1 MEIVFIIGATLSF
14 FLAFLVFSKEN
25 KTTGDYILG
34 SYLAVIGLYF
44 TILYLESISVEYPR
58 FVNILGF
65 NIPLLMGPFMF
76 LYVLFMVKT
85 NNKFKAIYWLHGL
98 PYLLFSLYSVFYLY
112 FPDIA
117 KKNTN
122 IVTLESIS
130 VFKISFYLVANT
142 IYVIGSIFLLNKH
155 KKKLGDH
162 FSYTEDIN
170 LVWLKVV
177 VIGFGA
183 LWGVILILHL
193 FDKYPINAI
202 SPLGYLIY
210 LASTIYIFFL
220 GYFGFKQQVIYSDKQ
235 IDISLSDKVVPIN
248 ENGKEERYK
257 RSSLKEKEAEV
268 YLENLLDYFEKEKP
282 YLNGQLKL
290 VDLSE
295 HLNISVH
302 HLSQIIN
309 EQLGKNF
316 FDFVNEYRV
325 REVKARLSNSEHK
338 QYTLLSIAYDSG
350 FNSKSNFNSTFKKIT
365 GFTPSQY
372 LKQQTV

>member
-1 MEIVFIIGATLSF
+1 MEIIFIIGATLSF

-58 FVNILGF
+58 FINILGF

-76 LYVLFMVKT
+76 LYVLLMVKT
-85 NNKFKAIYWLHGL
+85 NNKFKAVYWLHGL
-98 PYLLFSLYSVFYLY
+98 PYLLFSTYSILFYYGVIEKDYNLYLTYEK
-112 FPDIA
+112 I
-117 KKNTN
+117 N
-122 IVTLESIS
+122 I
-130 VFKISFYLVANT
+130 FRISFYLVITPVYFIWAFF
-142 IYVIGSIFLLNKH
+142 ILKKH
-155 KKKLGDH
+155 KKKLENN
-162 FSYTEDIN
+162 FSYTKDID
-170 LVWLKVV
+170 LIWLKVLVGSSGV
-177 VIGFGA
+177 VQGI
-183 LWGVILILHL
+183 ILILHF
-193 FDKYPINAI
+193 FDKYPILAI

-210 LASTIYIFFL
+210 LALTFYIFFL
-220 GYFGFKQQVIYSDKQ
+220 GYFGLKQQIIYISATPYKSKTDGASPVIEKKEPYQHSVLKQ
-235 IDISLSDKVVPIN
+235 T
-248 ENGKEERYK
+248 
-257 RSSLKEKEAEV
+257 EAEV

-290 VDLSE
+290 TDLSKY
-295 HLNISVH
+295 LNISVH

-325 REVKARLSNSEHK
+325 QEVKTRLSDPEHK
-338 QYTLLSIAYDSG
+338 HYTLLSIAYDSG
-350 FNSKSNFNSTFKKIT
+350 FNSKSSFNSTFKKIT

-372 LKQQTV
+372 LKQQTI